1 MESPA
6 SPVRL
11 RYGPTDNSLH
21 RSTRLLWPALE
32 IVLLSALILGTRCAN
47 FGDVFVEGKIYF
59 VDADCY
65 ARMTRARLVAQYPG
79 LVVRHH
85 DFENYP
91 DGVDPHTSAPLD
103 YLIVGLAALLR
114 PFTGQP
120 LDLAGAIV
128 SPLLALIGGWFL
140 WWWSRRMRFR
150 YGWGA
155 LLLFALSPILAQGT
169 ALGRPDHQSLLIVL
183 TLVALAAEWSLA
195 GEASRAWTI
204 VSGLSWGLALWV
216 SFYEPLFL
224 LGALLAAQIHTV
236 EGEPFARDR
245 RLGWYLCGAVL
256 LLAALVERRLPPLP
270 DPALRTFLIH
280 WSATLGEMQRV
291 GLTNPVWLEW
301 FGGFILLAPV
311 LLALAVKQRLVS
323 MPFAVLL
330 GFTFLFTLWQAR
342 WGYFFAVLL
351 ALTVPALFAV
361 VRRQWLG
368 GLVIAIAIL
377 PCLQYWDGELW
388 PNEQVAEIRAAAR
401 RETVEWRAAATA
413 LPHDRPAPFLAPW
426 WLSPAAAYWSGQ
438 PGVAGSSHES
448 LAGIVAT
455 AHFFVATQRGEA
467 VAILRRRGVRW
478 ILSYDADRVAEN
490 SAAILG
496 VRVPP
501 DSSCFL
507 LDRNPSRVSAWLVL
521 RGQNSTAKVYEVR
534 D

>member
-1 MESPA
+1 MKIFDLRFPNA
-6 SPVRL
+6 DLLRRGPRL
-11 RYGPTDNSLH
+11 AWLMVEIA
-21 RSTRLLWPALE
+21 LLG
-32 IVLLSALILGTRCAN
+32 VLILASRCAN
-47 FGDVFVEGKIYF
+47 FRDVFVEGKIYF

-65 ARMTRARLVAQYPG
+65 ARMTRARLVAQHPG

-91 DGVDPHTSAPLD
+91 VGVNPHTSAPLD
-103 YLIVGLAALLR
+103 YLIVGLAELLR
-114 PFTGQP
+114 PITAQP

-128 SPLLALIGGWFL
+128 SPLLALVGGWFL

-150 YGWGA
+150 YRWGA
-155 LLLFALSPILAQGT
+155 LLLFALSPILAHGT

-183 TLVALAAEWSLA
+183 VLVALAAEWSLSDRP
-195 GEASRAWTI
+195 SRPWTI

-224 LGALLAAQIHTV
+224 LGALLAAQVHTV
-236 EGEPFARDR
+236 EGTLFTRDR

-256 LLAALVERRLPPLP
+256 LLAALVERRWPPLP

-280 WSATLGEMQRV
+280 WSGTLGEMQPV
-291 GLTNPVWLEW
+291 SLTNPVWLQW

-323 MPFAVLL
+323 MSFVVLL
-330 GFTFLFTLWQAR
+330 GFTFVFTLWQAR
-342 WGYFFAVLL
+342 WGYFFAVLF
-351 ALTVPALFAV
+351 ALTTPALLAV
-361 VRRQWLG
+361 VRRRWLG
-368 GLVIAIAIL
+368 GLAIAIALL
-377 PCLQYWDGELW
+377 PCLQYWDAEFW
-388 PNEQVAEIRAAAR
+388 PNEEVAERRAVAR
-401 RETVEWRAAATA
+401 REAVEWRAAATD
-413 LPHDRPAPFLAPW
+413 LPRDRRAPFLAPW

-448 LAGIVAT
+448 LAGIVASVR
-455 AHFFVATQRGEA
+455 FFTATQPTDA

-478 ILSYDADRVAEN
+478 ILICDADRVAEN

-496 VRVPP
+496 ARVKP
-501 DSSCFL
+501 DAFCFF
-507 LDRNPSRVSAWLVL
+507 LDRNPSRAPAWLVL
-521 RGQNSTAKVYEVR
+521 HGQNSTAKVYQVR